1 MNDEIIYDIWLSLAL
16 KPGNRKIK
24 MVKSIYKK
32 ISEFYFSNEYEK
44 RILGFFTNSDLITLD
59 KTSLEDAKRI
69 FEKSIKLGYKII
81 SLYDDKYPKLLEQ
94 ISNPPGILYVNGD
107 ESCLNSKFSIAIVGT
122 RKATQLGANMAYD
135 ISSGLCKSNAVIVSG
150 GAIGIDFF
158 AHKGA
163 LDSNGKTIAVLGC
176 GINYPYLMQN
186 YSLRNKIALSGAVI
200 SEYPPDTPCG
210 SYTFPIRNRIISG
223 LTLGTVIIEAGEK
236 SGSLI
241 TANLANEQNRDV
253 FVLPIDENNPRS
265 VGSNLLIRDGASV
278 ITSAD
283 DIILQYNYKINFEK
297 NNRIN
302 EYISEKSAKNNLLE
316 VQESSKSL
324 EIDLPENL
332 KLVYDS
338 LKKGKKHIDDI
349 SSEVNIKMKDLLP
362 ILTELELMGMVKA
375 LSGRMYEI
383 I

>member
-32 ISEFYFSNEYEK
+32 VSEFYFSNEYEK

-122 RKATQLGANMAYD
+122 RKATQFGANMAYD
-135 ISSGLCKSNAVIVSG
+135 ISAGLCKSGAVIVSG
-150 GAIGIDFF
+150 GALGIDFF

-163 LDSNGKTIAVLGC
+163 LESNGKTIAVLGC

-210 SYTFPIRNRIISG
+210 LYTFPIRNRIISG

-283 DIILQYNYKINFEK
+283 DIISQYNYKINFEK

-302 EYISEKSAKNNLLE
+302 EYISEKSTRNNLLE
-316 VQESSKSL
+316 VQESSQSL

>member
-135 ISSGLCKSNAVIVSG
+135 ISSGLCKSGAVIVSG
-150 GAIGIDFF
+150 GALGIDFF

-283 DIILQYNYKINFEK
+283 DIISQYNYKINFEK

-302 EYISEKSAKNNLLE
+302 EYISEKSTRNNLLE

>member
-94 ISNPPGILYVNGD
+94 ISNPPGILYINGD

-135 ISSGLCKSNAVIVSG
+135 ISAGLCKSGAVIVSG
-150 GAIGIDFF
+150 GALGIDFF

-210 SYTFPIRNRIISG
+210 LYTFPIRNRIISG

-265 VGSNLLIRDGASV
+265 VGSNLLIRDGASI

-283 DIILQYNYKINFEK
+283 DIISQYNYKINFEK

>member
-32 ISEFYFSNEYEK
+32 VSEFYFSNEYEK

-122 RKATQLGANMAYD
+122 RKATQFGANMAYD
-135 ISSGLCKSNAVIVSG
+135 ISAGLCKSGAVIVSG
-150 GAIGIDFF
+150 GALGIDFF

-163 LDSNGKTIAVLGC
+163 LESNGKTIAVLGC

-210 SYTFPIRNRIISG
+210 LYTFPIRNRIISG

-283 DIILQYNYKINFEK
+283 DIISQYNYKINFEK

>member
-32 ISEFYFSNEYEK
+32 VSEFYFSNEYEK
-44 RILGFFTNSDLITLD
+44 RILGFFTNSDLLTLE
-59 KTSLEDAKRI
+59 KTSLENAKRI

-122 RKATQLGANMAYD
+122 RKATQFGANMAYD
-135 ISSGLCKSNAVIVSG
+135 ISAGLCKSGAVIVSG
-150 GAIGIDFF
+150 GALGIDFF

-163 LDSNGKTIAVLGC
+163 LESNGKTIAVLGC

-210 SYTFPIRNRIISG
+210 LYTFPIRNRIISG

-283 DIILQYNYKINFEK
+283 DIISQYNYKINFEK

-302 EYISEKSAKNNLLE
+302 EYISEKSTRNNLLE

>member
-32 ISEFYFSNEYEK
+32 VSEFYFSNEYEK

-94 ISNPPGILYVNGD
+94 ISNPPGILYINGD

-135 ISSGLCKSNAVIVSG
+135 ISAGLCKSGAVIVSG
-150 GAIGIDFF
+150 GALGIDFF

-210 SYTFPIRNRIISG
+210 LYTFPIRNRIISG

-283 DIILQYNYKINFEK
+283 DIISQYNYKINFEK